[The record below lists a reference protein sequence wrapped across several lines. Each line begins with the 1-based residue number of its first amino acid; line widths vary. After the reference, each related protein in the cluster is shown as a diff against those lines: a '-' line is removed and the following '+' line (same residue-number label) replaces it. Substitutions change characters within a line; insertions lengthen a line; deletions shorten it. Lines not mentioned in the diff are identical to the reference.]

1 MSTSPGEY
9 DLATALERLEAVEA
23 RVAKLEAEHARSEAD
38 AAPTADSLSAEVE
51 GQPERFWALLGLQ
64 ERLDDSGGVLF
75 TGAVTTPVG
84 ERYLWQQ
91 AVTTEEVLDVDWADQ
106 AQALSALGHPVRLQI
121 LQYVL
126 LGVRTTAEL
135 AEIAEV
141 NTTGQLHHHLKDL
154 VAARWLRSPGR
165 GRYEIPVDR
174 VISLLTI
181 VEATRVG
188 A

>member
-1 MSTSPGEY
+1 MT
-9 DLATALERLEAVEA
+9 D
-23 RVAKLEAEHARSEAD
+23 AD
-38 AAPTADSLSAEVE
+38 PVIE
-51 GQPERFWALLGLQ
+51 GDVDPERFWALLGLR
-64 ERLDDSGGVLF
+64 ERLDDAGGVMF
-75 TGAVTTPVG
+75 TGALTTPVG

-91 AVTTEEVLDVDWADQ
+91 GVTTDEILDVDWADQ

-126 LGVRTTAEL
+126 SGVRTTAEL

-154 VAARWLRSPGR
+154 VAARWLTSPGR

-174 VISLLTI
+174 VVALLTI
-181 VEATRVG
+181 VEAARAG
-188 A
+188 N